1 MVTEI
6 ESQME
11 VIEVKKRA
19 QKRTLTELK
28 QKKDTQ
34 LQS

>member
-6 ESQME
+6 ESQMKI
-11 VIEVKKRA
+11 IEA
-19 QKRTLTELK
+19 QKRIDGEQAK
-28 QKKDTQ
+28 KKDTQ